1 MRSLSRITM
10 CLAALL
16 LVGCEMPT
24 FSVPICWD
32 DFGCGS
38 TWGTSGPTAYMIGF
52 PTAKLDTTT
61 IASGGAARGLLQIG
75 DTITLYVVSSV
86 NFPSDTL
93 RTVDWS
99 ADTTTA
105 RISVRSD
112 GGLTLA
118 ATALGQVL
126 VYAGDL
132 GAVWSACDTV
142 AGVFTCT
149 TMGEIDVV
157 P

>member
-1 MRSLSRITM
+1 MRSLPRITT

-16 LVGCEMPT
+16 LAGCEMPT

-38 TWGTSGPTAYMIGF
+38 TWGTSGPTAYIIGF
-52 PTAKLDTTT
+52 PTAKLDSTAMAT
-61 IASGGAARGLLQIG
+61 GGGVRGLLHVG

-99 ADTTTA
+99 ADIGTA
-105 RISVRSD
+105 QISVRSD
-112 GGLTLA
+112 GGMTLV
-118 ATALGQVL
+118 ATALGQVI
-126 VYAGDL
+126 VSAGNS